1 MIDENALG
9 NTKEEVIIPHKVD
22 RSKWNKS
29 VYFILPMIG
38 LNSNYPNLI
47 NSYLGDI
54 VNKPEY
60 NYEKIFVHLKYRDD
74 KNIINRPYY
83 NSFYR
88 DQDID
93 GNISY
98 IYIFDIP
105 DHFNLDYKLFCD
117 GAYSRFSKR
126 YKDQILSLIRTRPIQ
141 NSPTYK
147 VLYKTLDLKKII
159 EDMIGE
165 DLPMDA
171 EVCSITN
178 LSREIRSTEERDI

>member
-1 MIDENALG
+1 MDNEKINDNKL
-9 NTKEEVIIPHKVD
+9 NNVVLSYEVDK
-22 RSKWNKS
+22 SNWNKS

-38 LNSNYPNLI
+38 INSNYPNLI
-47 NSYLGDI
+47 NCYLGDI

-60 NYEKIFVHLKYRDD
+60 NFEKIFVHLKFRDD
-74 KNIINRPYY
+74 RNMMKSTYY

-88 DQDID
+88 DETDNI
-93 GNISY
+93 ISY

-105 DHFNLDYKLFCD
+105 NHYSLDYKLFCQ
-117 GAYSRFSKR
+117 GSYSMFSKR

-147 VLYKTLDLKKII
+147 VLYKTLDLKQKI
-159 EDMIGE
+159 EEMIGE
-165 DLPMDA
+165 ELSIDA

-178 LSREIRSTEERDI
+178 LESEIRVRIN